1 MAFDEVKAPEL
12 LPVPEEDAADMLR
25 RGLEKRLDRMDRI
38 GRVTTGVSLLAVLIS
53 AAAVLM
59 KVLG

>member
-1 MAFDEVKAPEL
+1 MALDEVKAPEL

-38 GRVTTGVSLLAVLIS
+38 GRVTTGVSLLAALIS

>member
-1 MAFDEVKAPEL
+1 MVLDEVKAPEL

-38 GRVTTGVSLLAVLIS
+38 GWVTTGVSLLAALIS

>member
-1 MAFDEVKAPEL
+1 MTLEKAKAPEL

-38 GRVTTGVSLLAVLIS
+38 GWVTTGVSLLAALIS